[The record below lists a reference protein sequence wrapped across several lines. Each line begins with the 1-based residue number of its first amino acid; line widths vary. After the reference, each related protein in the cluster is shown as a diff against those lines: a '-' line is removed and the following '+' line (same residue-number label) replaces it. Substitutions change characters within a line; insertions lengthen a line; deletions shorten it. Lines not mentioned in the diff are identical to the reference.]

1 MSTRSDEQARSRAGR
16 RHRVRPTSDAFVSS
30 TRSCLFR
37 RFTKTFAQLAKSV
50 VAVDFMESFI
60 EKNREDNQHYGTVE
74 FLHQDATQLS
84 FEPHRYPSSGTNID
98 ERNGDTRLCSV
109 SILSS
114 ATGSSCI
121 SPTKKSKHSYRKV
134 SRGSHPA
141 ARCSFV
147 NLAFTRQVQ

>member
-1 MSTRSDEQARSRAGR
+1 MS
-16 RHRVRPTSDAFVSS
+16 
-30 TRSCLFR
+30 R

-50 VAVDFMESFI
+50 VAVDFMESFL

-84 FEPHRYPSSGTNID
+84 FEPERYRSSGTNTD
-98 ERNGDTRLCSV
+98 AGNGDTRPALV

-114 ATGSSCI
+114 AIGCSCI
-121 SPTKKSKHSYRKV
+121 SPTKKSNHFSRKV
-134 SRGSHPA
+134 SRGWHPA

-147 NLAFTRQVQ
+147 NRAFIRQVQ